1 MRRKNVFDRWITR
14 EAATRYV
21 DRFGGVVRKDIN
33 GYTLLISAWREAIAF
48 VR

>member
-1 MRRKNVFDRWITR
+1 MRKNVFDRWITR
-14 EAATRYV
+14 EAAKRYTRIY
-21 DRFGGVVRKDIN
+21 GGVVRKDIN